1 MIAASRK
8 PGGSGLAA
16 IACLAVPLVLY
27 TFLYLVP
34 IGSVIS
40 LSLDNRELSGSLI
53 NVNRADSH
61 DRNAQAA
68 ALVTDMRAMHASQQ
82 AAVARELNQELSG
95 FRTLFLKTARAA
107 NTIKA
112 DLPSLTDF
120 DPRWNEEK
128 YWTVIAQNSDRI
140 SLRHFERATGFRVN
154 EEGRLEAGGDD
165 IYLQIMGR
173 TLTIAVE
180 VTLVTLLISYPLA
193 YAALHAPR
201 RMAAFILVAVL
212 MSFWTSILVR
222 TTAWVILLQ
231 TSGILNT
238 FLLWT
243 GLIDEPLQLI
253 FNRFGVIVAMTHVLL
268 PFAIIPMM
276 NVMRT
281 IPKSQVDASRS
292 LGAGAV
298 ESFLRVYFP
307 QSLRGVG
314 VAAGTVFI
322 LTLGFYITPA
332 LTGGP
337 KDQMLSFYIAD
348 FVKRALNWGMAS
360 ALSVLLLG
368 TVLIMV
374 SLFGALRWLANRRG
388 GAV

>member
-1 MIAASRK
+1 MIAASRR
-8 PGGSGLAA
+8 PGGSALAA
-16 IACLAVPLVLY
+16 LVCLAVPLLIY
-27 TFLYLVP
+27 MLLYLVP

-40 LSLDNRELSGSLI
+40 LSLDNRELAGSLS
-53 NVNRADSH
+53 NFNAADHS
-61 DRNAQAA
+61 DRNGQAA
-68 ALVTDMRAMHASQQ
+68 ALIADMRAMDGGQQ

-107 NTIKA
+107 ATLEPGLA
-112 DLPSLTDF
+112 GLTGF
-120 DPRWNEEK
+120 DQRWGEEK
-128 YWTVIAQNSDRI
+128 YWTVIAQNAGAI
-140 SLRHFERATGFRVN
+140 SLRHFERATGLMIN
-154 EEGRLEAGGDD
+154 EQGEITTGGDD

-173 TLTIAVE
+173 TLVIAIQ

-193 YAALHAPR
+193 YAVANASR
-201 RMAAFILVAVL
+201 RLAAIILVAVL

-231 TSGILNT
+231 TAGVLNT

-243 GLIDEPLQLI
+243 GLIREPLQLI

-281 IPKSQVDASRS
+281 IPKAQVDASRS
-292 LGAGAV
+292 LGAGPI

-322 LTLGFYITPA
+322 LALGFYITPA

-360 ALSVLLLG
+360 ALSVMLLCI
-368 TVLIMV
+368 VLVMV
-374 SLFGALRWLANRRG
+374 SLFAGLRWITNRQG
-388 GAV
+388 GQA